1 MSIETDFRTLQA
13 TEFLDCDSQIVAD
26 YTDRVIGS
34 EQDPVKQVVKLFY
47 AVRDRIRYDVYGVD
61 MSRQGM
67 KASSI
72 INNRVGFCIHKSIVF
87 ATAARYLGIPSR
99 LTFSDVRNHLSTPA
113 LKALVGG
120 DVFNYHA
127 YAEIYLQGRW
137 VKATPVFNLMLC
149 YLFKMDPLEFDGVN
163 DATLQ
168 PYDKNGNQSLEF
180 INHHGSFDDLPY
192 LQCISA
198 LKLHHPRLFMSGGK
212 TAAGNLEQEQVNYSA
227 A

>member
-1 MSIETDFRTLQA
+1 MPTETGFSSLQA

-26 YTDRVIGS
+26 YTDHVIGS
-34 EQDPVKQVVKLFY
+34 EQDPGKQMVKLFY

-61 MSRQGM
+61 MSRHGI

-72 INNRVGFCIHKSIVF
+72 IKNKVGFCIHKSIVF

-113 LKALVGG
+113 LKKLVGG

-127 YAEIYLQGRW
+127 YAEIYLQGSW

-149 YLFKMDPLEFDGVN
+149 YLFKIEPLEFDGIN

-168 PYDKNGNQSLEF
+168 PYDKNGKQCLEF
-180 INHHGSFDDLPY
+180 INYHGSFDDLPY
-192 LQCISA
+192 QQCISA
-198 LKLHHPRLFMSGGK
+198 LKQHHPLLFMNGDK
-212 TAAGNLEQEQVNYSA
+212 TATGNLEQEQIKQSVA
-227 A
+227 

>member
-1 MSIETDFRTLQA
+1 MSISSGNETLRA
-13 TEFLDCDSQIVAD
+13 TEFLDCDSQTVAD

-34 EQDPVKQVVKLFY
+34 ETDPVKQAVKLFY

-67 KASSI
+67 KASTI
-72 INNRVGFCIHKSIVF
+72 IKNKVGFCIHKSIVF

-99 LTFSDVRNHLSTPA
+99 LTFSDVRNHISTPA
-113 LKALVGG
+113 LKELVGG

-127 YAEIYLQGRW
+127 YAEIYLHERW

-168 PYDKNGNQSLEF
+168 PYDKNGDRCLEF
-180 INHHGSFDDLPY
+180 INDHGHYNDLPY
-192 LQCISA
+192 QQCITA
-198 LKLHHPRLFMSGGK
+198 LKQHHPRLFMNGKK
-212 TAAGNLEQEQVNYSA
+212 TASGNLEQEHINVSSC
-227 A
+227 

>member
-1 MSIETDFRTLQA
+1 MSTETGLSTLQA
-13 TEFLDCDSQIVAD
+13 TEFLDYDTQTVAD
-26 YTDRVIGS
+26 YTNQVVGS
-34 EQDPVKQVVKLFY
+34 EQDPVKQAVKLFY
-47 AVRDRIRYDVYGVD
+47 AVRDKIRYDVYGVN

-72 INNRVGFCIHKSIVF
+72 INNKVGFCIHKSIVF

-99 LTFSDVRNHLSTPA
+99 LTFSDVRNHLSSPA
-113 LKALVGG
+113 LKKLVGG

-168 PYDKNGNQSLEF
+168 PYDKKGEKCLEF
-180 INHHGSFDDLPY
+180 INYHGSFNDLPY
-192 LQCISA
+192 KQCITA
-198 LKLHHPRLFMSGGK
+198 LKQHHPLLFMNGDK
-212 TAAGNLEQEQVNYSA
+212 TVAGNLEQEQTNFSVT
-227 A
+227 